1 MKKGMI
7 LLIISSFLLVGCD
20 SIKMDKLAANN
31 NERVKTIAN
40 DLIGDIDLSLYFDGT
55 KDEQNP
61 KIEQQEILVDG
72 DEILGQ
78 YLIQALIQGP
88 SQKGSLAPILPKDTK
103 LLSFDMDLVKEKGY
117 KTQTMFLVADA
128 KAKEV
133 EVVEAANADNNTK
146 IMNLK

>member
-7 LLIISSFLLVGCD
+7 LLILSSFLLVGCD

-78 YLIQALIQGP
+78 YR
-88 SQKGSLAPILPKDTK
+88 KGRVGSVSTHSIRTMIVWHYKLYREAEDMGILSSLFNTGRN
-103 LLSFDMDLVKEKGY
+103 LVFGFY
-117 KTQTMFLVADA
+117 KKKRYVRRQ
-128 KAKEV
+128 
-133 EVVEAANADNNTK
+133 
-146 IMNLK
+146 

>member
-7 LLIISSFLLVGCD
+7 LLILSSFLLVGCD

-88 SQKGSLAPILPKDTK
+88 SQKGSLAPI
-103 LLSFDMDLVKEKGY
+103 
-117 KTQTMFLVADA
+117 
-128 KAKEV
+128 
-133 EVVEAANADNNTK
+133 
-146 IMNLK
+146 